1 MRIIVCLR
9 FGYDVA
15 ELRPDRRTGAPRL
28 RRAPLRLDPF
38 SHNALEEAVRLKE
51 LHGGRVIA
59 LSVVSKEV
67 PQRLLLEAL
76 AGGADEALLVV
87 DPGCEEADAHGLTHV
102 LAAALRHLG
111 PLHLVLCGDA
121 SADRYERQ
129 IGPRLAEA
137 LDLPCV
143 TRALDLEIDGA
154 RLQARRSLE
163 DRIDRVQ
170 TDLPALVTVTQE
182 ANEPRLPPLLQVM
195 GAGSKPRASL
205 TPSDLGVPSSLEHS
219 ATRRLETSAP
229 PTHRRRQ
236 EVRGDDTD
244 GAVRELVAL
253 LAAEGL
259 VHR

>member
-1 MRIIVCLR
+1 MRIVVCLR
-9 FGYDVA
+9 FGFDVA

-28 RRAPLRLDPF
+28 RRAALRLDPF

-51 LHGGRVIA
+51 RHGGRVIL
-59 LSVVSKEV
+59 LSVVPAEV

-76 AGGADEALLVV
+76 AGGADEAFLVV
-87 DPGCEEADAHGLTHV
+87 DPGCEEADAHGLTGV
-102 LAAALRHLG
+102 LGSALRHLA
-111 PLHLVLCGDA
+111 PWELVLCGDA

-137 LDLPCV
+137 LDLPCI
-143 TRALDLEIDGA
+143 TRARALEIDGA
-154 RLQARRSLE
+154 TLRARRSLE

-170 TDLPALVTVTQE
+170 AALPAVVTVTQE

-195 GAGSKPRASL
+195 GAGSKPCTLLELA
-205 TPSDLGVPSSLEHS
+205 DLGLPSSARGC
-219 ATRRLETSAP
+219 ATRRLETTAP
-229 PTHRRRQ
+229 PTRRRRQ
-236 EVRGDDTD
+236 EVRGQDTD
-244 GAVRELVAL
+244 GTARELVRL